1 MASQDGSPSF
11 LSGCIWGRDVRY
23 RSGHVASA
31 RFRRPSPWG
40 WVRIPPRR
48 QLDASGP
55 PAPAC
60 AAEPARAISMDL
72 ITNVA
77 DGLAQLATA
86 VAHPLPELTDEAVI
100 AILMQLPLSE
110 LPSCAA
116 ACSHWARCVRS
127 DGLLW
132 SAGFASRF
140 DGTVSPA
147 DARQACRRCFSAL
160 STLKLQPVVGAE
172 SGRGRVGLRPRAG
185 AAVGS
190 LGPYVVLSGG
200 ATTGFEVRAT

>member
-1 MASQDGSPSF
+1 MNEQ
-11 LSGCIWGRDVRY
+11 
-23 RSGHVASA
+23 SA
-31 RFRRPSPWG
+31 FTPQ
-40 WVRIPPRR
+40 R
-48 QLDASGP
+48 QLDALP
-55 PAPAC
+55 RDEAERR
-60 AAEPARAISMDL
+60 EPARGTSMDL

-86 VAHPLPELTDEAVI
+86 VAPPLPELTDEAVT
-100 AILMQLPLSE
+100 AILMQLPLSQ

-160 STLKLQPVVGAE
+160 STLKLQPVLGAE
-172 SGRGRVGLRPRAG
+172 SGRGRVGLLPCLTPQGRA
-185 AAVGS
+185 S
-190 LGPYVVLSGG
+190 R
-200 ATTGFEVRAT
+200 GFRLRESP

>member
-1 MASQDGSPSF
+1 M
-11 LSGCIWGRDVRY
+11 
-23 RSGHVASA
+23 
-31 RFRRPSPWG
+31 
-40 WVRIPPRR
+40 
-48 QLDASGP
+48 
-55 PAPAC
+55 
-60 AAEPARAISMDL
+60 SMDL
-72 ITNVA
+72 VTNVA

-86 VAHPLPELTDEAVI
+86 VAPPLPELTDEAVT
-100 AILMQLPLSE
+100 AILMQLPLSQ

-116 ACSHWARCVRS
+116 ACSQWARCVRS

-140 DGTVSPA
+140 GGTVSPA

-200 ATTGFEVRAT
+200 ATTGFEVREAT

>member
-1 MASQDGSPSF
+1 
-11 LSGCIWGRDVRY
+11 
-23 RSGHVASA
+23 
-31 RFRRPSPWG
+31 
-40 WVRIPPRR
+40 
-48 QLDASGP
+48 
-55 PAPAC
+55 
-60 AAEPARAISMDL
+60 MDL

-86 VAHPLPELTDEAVI
+86 VAPPLPELTDEAVT
-100 AILMQLPLSE
+100 AILMQLPLSQ

-116 ACSHWARCVRS
+116 ACSQWARCVRS

-140 DGTVSPA
+140 GGTVSPA

-160 STLKLQPVVGAE
+160 STLNLQPVVGAE

-190 LGPYVVLSGG
+190 LGTVFCLLMCV
-200 ATTGFEVRAT
+200 VRACAVCNLARRPPTAGAVFRVVRGSACEKKTP